1 MNHPQHVSI
10 KCPYCNLTNFASADY
25 CKRCK
30 NGLQPETR
38 GRTSQSGEGQT
49 ININISIPASPGGAH
64 QAQPNIN
71 VNGILPSSPPPA
83 MPQQQPSYQTRPL
96 PPQSRA
102 LPPRANSQYQTAPRQ
117 PGEYQLQNQTGFNQ
131 WQQMNA
137 PVPVAPPPFE
147 RVPEQGL
154 YRRGVQLI
162 VHKFSALPAFCVK
175 CNDDLLYAGGEYVT
189 QKYRWHHGAVYAA
202 LISPLIYVILATVLS
217 KRATLEIPLCSKHL
231 ESRKTTGQFLI
242 GGGVLSAVAV
252 FLLLSAGSIAV
263 GVMVFLAA
271 LIGITL
277 IYEYSHKPLQ
287 SSKIEDDYVY
297 LKGVD
302 KAFLNRIGY

>member
-1 MNHPQHVSI
+1 M
-10 KCPYCNLTNFASADY
+10 TA
-25 CKRCK
+25 
-30 NGLQPETR
+30 
-38 GRTSQSGEGQT
+38 QSGEGQT
-49 ININISIPASPGGAH
+49 ININISIPASPGGAY

-71 VNGILPSSPPPA
+71 INGILPSSLPPA
-83 MPQQQPSYQTRPL
+83 VPPQQQPYQTRPL

-102 LPPRANSQYQTAPRQ
+102 LPPTSSRYQTAPRQ

-137 PVPVAPPPFE
+137 PSPVARPPFE
-147 RVPEQGL
+147 RVPEQGI

-175 CNDDLLYAGGEYVT
+175 CNDDLLSAGGEYVE

-202 LISPLIYVILATVLS
+202 LISPLIYVILAAVLS
-217 KRATLEIPLCSKHL
+217 KRATLEVPLCNKHL

-242 GGGVLSAVAV
+242 GGGVLSAVAIV
-252 FLLLSAGSIAV
+252 LLISAGSVTA
-263 GVMVFLAA
+263 GVSLFFIA
-271 LIGITL
+271 LIGIWM
-277 IYEYSHKPLQ
+277 IYEYSYRPLQ
-287 SSKIEDDYVY
+287 ASKIEDHYVY

-302 KAFLNRIGY
+302 KTFLNRIGY

>member
-1 MNHPQHVSI
+1 MNHSQHVSI

-30 NGLQPETR
+30 NGLLPETH
-38 GRTSQSGEGQT
+38 GMTAQSGEGQT

-64 QAQPNIN
+64 QTQPNIN
-71 VNGILPSSPPPA
+71 VNGLLPSSPPPA
-83 MPQQQPSYQTRPL
+83 VPRQQFYQTRPL

-102 LPPRANSQYQTAPRQ
+102 LPPTNSQYQTAPRQ

-131 WQQMNA
+131 WQQMN
-137 PVPVAPPPFE
+137 VPPPPARAPFE
-147 RVPEQGL
+147 RAPEQGI
-154 YRRGVQLI
+154 YRRGPELI

-175 CNDDLLYAGGEYVT
+175 CNDDLLSAGGEYVK

-202 LISPLIYVILATVLS
+202 LISPLIYLILAAALS
-217 KRATLEIPLCSKHL
+217 KRATLDLPLCGKHL
-231 ESRKTTGQFLI
+231 DSRKTTGQFLI
-242 GGGVLSAVAV
+242 GGGVLSAIAI
-252 FLLLSAGSIAV
+252 FLLMSAGSIGV
-263 GVMVFLAA
+263 GVLLFFVA
-271 LIGITL
+271 LIGITM
-277 IYEYSHKPLQ
+277 IHEYSYKPLKA
-287 SSKIEDDYVY
+287 SKIEDDYVY